1 MGKSFE
7 ETRLPVTRWR
17 GGVSRAVSRVIR
29 VRYENGVLKP
39 LERVDFREGE
49 VVLIRIEKPSDRA
62 RIVDRFKGFLG
73 EISEDELEELI
84 EEAELE
90 KL

>member
-1 MGKSFE
+1 M
-7 ETRLPVTRWR
+7 
-17 GGVSRAVSRVIR
+17 SRALSKVIR

-39 LERVDFREGE
+39 LENVDFGEGE

>member
-1 MGKSFE
+1 M
-7 ETRLPVTRWR
+7 
-17 GGVSRAVSRVIR
+17 SRAVSRVIR